1 MFLLNSTHTCVA
13 ANYLLLKK
21 KRKKCDIWQKF
32 AIIYDIQLF
41 CSHKKHHKKT
51 AYNSFKLNETYTIH
65 WGTKLQAVWLHSLAI
80 ASVKASSTFWIFYP
94 KKWMKTLFNAI
105 FTYRINI
112 IYTYFH
118 CISPAYS
125 NECGALL
132 KRCTETNILL
142 IGLFFFFLVYLV
154 LKNTI
159 ICVYT
164 KKTSQLRKNYVP
176 FPGGFLRLCCYLY
189 KFFWERLLCVL
200 QIQRFFSVKWK
211 LSSH

>member
-51 AYNSFKLNETYTIH
+51 AYNSFKLNETYTID

-80 ASVKASSTFWIFYP
+80 ASVKASSTFWIFCP

-142 IGLFFFFLVYLV
+142 IGLFFFFLVYLA

-164 KKTSQLRKNYVP
+164 KKTSQLRKKLRAISGWV
-176 FPGGFLRLCCYLY
+176 FKTLFLFVQVFLGETSLR
-189 KFFWERLLCVL
+189 FTNST
-200 QIQRFFSVKWK
+200 IFFS
-211 LSSH
+211 

>member
-1 MFLLNSTHTCVA
+1 
-13 ANYLLLKK
+13 
-21 KRKKCDIWQKF
+21 
-32 AIIYDIQLF
+32 
-41 CSHKKHHKKT
+41 
-51 AYNSFKLNETYTIH
+51 
-65 WGTKLQAVWLHSLAI
+65 
-80 ASVKASSTFWIFYP
+80 
-94 KKWMKTLFNAI
+94 MKTLFNAI

-176 FPGGFLRLCCYLY
+176 FPGGFLDFVFICTSFFGRDFFAFY
-189 KFFWERLLCVL
+189 KFNDFFQLNENFPV
-200 QIQRFFSVKWK
+200 IRFS
-211 LSSH
+211 